1 MTTSLLLSCLCV
13 GLLLAYIITVFFY
26 HGKTSRESSQLRD
39 AHNRLLSQEAMVL
52 QLQSDITTLK
62 EQLSKTQTLL
72 EQERKQHT
80 EKLNF
85 LEETKQQLKHEF
97 QSLAHNIL
105 EDKSK
110 RFTDQNK
117 QNLEGMLNPLRE
129 QIKDFEKKVHDVY
142 EKESRDRLSLA
153 QEILQLK
160 TLNQQMSIDAVNLTS
175 ALKGESK
182 TQGIWGEMILERVL
196 EKSGLIKGREYT
208 TQVHLQN
215 EEGKQYQPDVIV
227 HLPEN
232 KDIIIDAKVSLNAY
246 ERFCTAEN
254 ESDKKLAIDAHL
266 ISLRNHIKLLSDK
279 NYQKL
284 LNIKTLDFVLM
295 FVPIEPALTI
305 AMQKDIELFNEALAR
320 NIILVTPTTLLAT
333 LRTIENIWRFEY
345 QNRHA
350 QQIAT
355 KAGDL
360 YDKFVGFVEDLD
372 ELGKKIQS
380 CMTTYDKSYNKLS
393 TGKGNLIKRAEDLK
407 ALGIKNSKH
416 LTLEAQEE
424 YEV

>member
-1 MTTSLLLSCLCV
+1 MTMTILLGTLCA
-13 GLLLAYIITVFFY
+13 GFALYSILL
-26 HGKTSRESSQLRD
+26 RERFL
-39 AHNRLLSQEAMVL
+39 
-52 QLQSDITTLK
+52 
-62 EQLSKTQTLL
+62 KTQTLL

-80 EKLNF
+80 EKLAF

-97 QSLAHNIL
+97 QSLAHTIL

-153 QEILQLK
+153 QEIMQLK
-160 TLNQQMSIDAVNLTS
+160 TLNQQMSVDAVNLTS

-208 TQVHLQN
+208 TQVHLKN
-215 EEGKQYQPDVIV
+215 EQGKHYQPDVIV
-227 HLPEN
+227 HLPES
-232 KDIIIDAKVSLNAY
+232 KDIIIDSKVSLNAY
-246 ERFCTAEN
+246 ERYCSCETEL
-254 ESDKKLAIDAHL
+254 DKKLAIDSHL
-266 ISLRNHIKLLSDK
+266 LSLRNHIKMLSDK
-279 NYQKL
+279 DYHKL
-284 LNIKTLDFVLM
+284 VDIKTLDFVLM

-305 AMQKDIELFNEALAR
+305 AMQHDPELFNDALTR
-320 NIILVTPTTLLAT
+320 NIVMVTPSTLLAT

-372 ELGKKIQS
+372 ELGKKLQS
-380 CMTTYDKSYNKLS
+380 CVVTYDKSYNKLS
-393 TGKGNLIKRAEDLK
+393 TGKGNLVKRAEDLK

-416 LTLEAQEE
+416 LTIEAIEE

>member
-1 MTTSLLLSCLCV
+1 MNLIIIVLSALCV
-13 GLLLAYIITVFFY
+13 GLVIYSIFL
-26 HGKTSRESSQLRD
+26 RE
-39 AHNRLLSQEAMVL
+39 RLL
-52 QLQSDITTLK
+52 
-62 EQLSKTQTLL
+62 KTRILL
-72 EQERKQHT
+72 EQERNHHI
-80 EKLNF
+80 EKLAF
-85 LEETKQQLKHEF
+85 LDATKGQLKHEF
-97 QSLAHNIL
+97 QALAHNIL

-129 QIKDFEKKVHDVY
+129 QIKDFEKKVNDTY

-153 QEILQLK
+153 HEISQLK
-160 TLNQQMSIDAVNLTS
+160 TLNQQMSLDAVNLTS
-175 ALKGESK
+175 ALKGENK

-208 TQVHLQN
+208 SQVNLHN
-215 EEGKQYQPDVIV
+215 TEGKQYQPDVIV

-246 ERFCTAEN
+246 ERYCASEN
-254 ESDKKLAIDAHL
+254 DLDKKLAIDAHL
-266 ISLRNHIKLLSDK
+266 VSLRNHIKILSDK
-279 NYQKL
+279 DYHKL
-284 LNIKTLDFVLM
+284 VDIKTLDFVLM

-305 AMQKDIELFNEALAR
+305 AMQHDQELFNEALAK
-320 NIILVTPTTLLAT
+320 NIVMVTPTTLLAT

-360 YDKFVGFVEDLD
+360 YDKFVAFTEDLD
-372 ELGKKIQS
+372 ELGKKLQS
-380 CMTTYDKSYNKLS
+380 CVTTYDKSYNKLS
-393 TGKGNLIKRAEDLK
+393 TGKGNLVKRAEDLK

-416 LTLEAQEE
+416 LTIEAQEE